1 MIIFPENSLIRTIST
16 HKYRYFPKKSPRK
29 QDIFIKNRHRF
40 KIFPQKAP
48 QIRYIFIKNHI
59 DTRYFPKPI
68 KKPIVSEPQN
78 FSQGNL

>member
-29 QDIFIKNRHRF
+29 QDIFIENRHRF

-48 QIRYIFIKNHI
+48 QIQDIFIKNHT
-59 DTRYFPKPI
+59 DTSYFPKRHHRFKIFPKTNKEAYCI
-68 KKPIVSEPQN
+68 
-78 FSQGNL
+78 